1 MAISVSQKR
10 ARFRQLHHSGSFLLP
25 NPWDIGSAKKLEK
38 LGYQALA
45 TTSAGAAWAAGKEDG
60 QLSRADVLEHLRT
73 ISSATELPVN
83 ADFEAGF
90 GATSD
95 EVAESFALAAKTGV
109 AGISIEDFD
118 NGSMLPLATAVE
130 RVRAA
135 RTALGRTAPEV
146 ILVARCDAYFREKSP
161 DFDDVLRRL
170 LAYSAAGAD
179 CLYAPAITDIANI
192 GKLVT
197 AVAPKPLNVLL
208 WGDLR
213 VPELVEAGVRRI
225 SVGGSLARIAY
236 QAFEAAARNLLEKG
250 SLR

>member
-1 MAISVSQKR
+1 MALSVAQKR
-10 ARFRQLHHSGSFLLP
+10 ARFRQLHQSGNFLLP
-25 NPWDIGSAKKLEK
+25 NPWDVGSAKQLEK

-45 TTSAGAAWAAGKEDG
+45 TTSAGAAWAVGKDDG
-60 QLSRADVLEHLRT
+60 QLSRAEVLDHLQ
-73 ISSATELPVN
+73 IMASATDLPVN

-90 GATSD
+90 GETPD
-95 EVAESFALAAKTGV
+95 EVGESFSLAASTGV

-118 NGSMLPLATAVE
+118 GDAMLPLAAAVE
-130 RVRAA
+130 RVRSA
-135 RTALGRTAPEV
+135 RLSLDRTAPDV
-146 ILVARCDAYFREKSP
+146 MLVARCDAYFRVKSP
-161 DFDDVLRRL
+161 DFDDVMRRL

-192 GKLVT
+192 SRLVK
-197 AVAPKPLNVLL
+197 AIAPKPVNVLL

-213 VPELVEAGVRRI
+213 VPELVDAGVRRV

-236 QAFEAAARNLLEKG
+236 QAFETAARNLLDKG